1 MSNQGVERLDVVSQ
15 EPLVQPRF
23 VSSDGLAAE
32 VALVDDVDALEQGD
46 VLGQQ
51 VAEVDEPGSV

>member
-23 VSSDGLAAE
+23 VSSDGLTTE
-32 VALVDDVDALEQGD
+32 VVLVDNVDTLEQGD

>member
-1 MSNQGVERLDVVSQ
+1 MSNQGVERLDVVIQ
-15 EPLVQPRF
+15 KPLVQPRF

-51 VAEVDEPGSV
+51 VAEVDKPGPV

>member
-1 MSNQGVERLDVVSQ
+1 MWF
-15 EPLVQPRF
+15 PK
-23 VSSDGLAAE
+23 SSDGLTTE
-32 VALVDDVDALEQGD
+32 VVLVDNVDTLEQGD